1 METYL
6 LWLQSACCQASLST
20 LTMATENPRLSLLFI
35 HHEYTLKNRK
45 SRHHFSV
52 NIPLETLKWKGLPL
66 KITLTQDHSIRQNYS
81 TRLFIPHRDKEIK
94 LDSVIQ
100 HGYFLNHQ
108 EQTLKLK
115 AGCWQAATQ
124 EIWGGISH
132 WKFSGTAEGL
142 LLTMWRVAQAA

>member
-1 METYL
+1 
-6 LWLQSACCQASLST
+6 
-20 LTMATENPRLSLLFI
+20 MATENPRLSLLFI

-115 AGCWQAATQ
+115 AGC
-124 EIWGGISH
+124 
-132 WKFSGTAEGL
+132 
-142 LLTMWRVAQAA
+142 